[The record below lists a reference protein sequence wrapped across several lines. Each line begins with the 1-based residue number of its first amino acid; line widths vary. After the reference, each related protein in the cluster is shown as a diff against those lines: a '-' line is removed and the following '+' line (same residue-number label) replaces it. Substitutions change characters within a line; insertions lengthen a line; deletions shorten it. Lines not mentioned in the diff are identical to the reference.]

1 MVKERN
7 GLSNFIH
14 STLDRWGSSMVLD
27 RGTDGDICGS
37 GNPDLDYGIGSGDWE
52 TGDCSMVAPELEDC
66 FTMDEILSDIVSVSA
81 DGDYI
86 SGYLRFSLKGT
97 S

>member
-1 MVKERN
+1 MVN
-7 GLSNFIH
+7 DYGLFDLIH
-14 STLDRWGSSMVLD
+14 RTINRGSGSMVLD
-27 RGTDGDICGS
+27 CGTSGDICGS
-37 GNPDLDYGIGSGDWE
+37 GNPDLDYGIGSGDRE
-52 TGDCSMVAPELEDC
+52 AGDCSMVAPELEDC
-66 FTMDEILSDIVSVSA
+66 FTMDEILSDIVSISA

>member
-1 MVKERN
+1 MVGTY
-7 GLSNFIH
+7 GLFDTIH
-14 STLDRWGSSMVLD
+14 STGDRRNSSMVLD
-27 RGTDGDICGS
+27 CGTHGDICGS
-37 GNPDLDYGIGSGDWE
+37 GNTDCDYGYSTGDRE

-66 FTMDEILSDIVSVSA
+66 ITMDEVLSDIVSISA

-86 SGYLRFSLKGT
+86 SGYLRFSLEGT

>member
-1 MVKERN
+1 MVNTN
-7 GLSNFIH
+7 GISNFIH
-14 STLDRWGSSMVLD
+14 SIIDRDSRSMVLD
-27 RGTDGDICGS
+27 RGTHGNICGS
-37 GNPDLDYGIGSGDWE
+37 SDTDRDHGHSTRDRQV
-52 TGDCSMVAPELEDC
+52 GDCSMVAPELEDC
-66 FTMDEILSDIVSVSA
+66 FTMDEVLSDIVSISA

>member
-1 MVKERN
+1 MVN
-7 GLSNFIH
+7 DYGISNFIH
-14 STLDRWGSSMVLD
+14 RTLNRSSGSMVLD
-27 RGTDGDICGS
+27 RGTDGDLCGS
-37 GNPDLDYGIGSGDWE
+37 SDPDCYYGIGSGDGE
-52 TGDCSMVAPELEDC
+52 AGDCSMVAPELEDC
-66 FTMDEILSDIVSVSA
+66 FSMDEILSDIVSISA

>member
-1 MVKERN
+1 MVNDYGISDFTHR
-7 GLSNFIH
+7 
-14 STLDRWGSSMVLD
+14 TLNSRSSCLVLD
-27 RGTDGDICGS
+27 RGTDGDLCGS
-37 GNPDLDYGIGSGDWE
+37 SDPDCYHGYGSGDGE
-52 TGDCSMVAPELEDC
+52 AGDCSMVAPELEDC
-66 FTMDEILSDIVSVSA
+66 FSMDEILSDIVSISA

>member
-1 MVKERN
+1 MVN
-7 GLSNFIH
+7 YYGISNFIH
-14 STLDRWGSSMVLD
+14 RTINRGSGSIVLD
-27 RGTDGDICGS
+27 SRTDGDLCGGS
-37 GNPDLDYGIGSGDWE
+37 DPDHYHGIGSGDRKA
-52 TGDCSMVAPELEDC
+52 GDCSMVAPELEDC
-66 FTMDEILSDIVSVSA
+66 FSMDEVLSDIVSISA

>member
-1 MVKERN
+1 MVN
-7 GLSNFIH
+7 DYGISNFIH
-14 STLDRWGSSMVLD
+14 RIINRGSSSMVLD
-27 RGTDGDICGS
+27 RGTDGDICGGS
-37 GNPDLDYGIGSGDWE
+37 DPDHYHGYGSGDRQA
-52 TGDCSMVAPELEDC
+52 GDCSMVAPELENC
-66 FTMDEILSDIVSVSA
+66 FSMDEILSDIVSISA

>member
-1 MVKERN
+1 MVN
-7 GLSNFIH
+7 DYGISDFIH
-14 STLDRWGSSMVLD
+14 RTINRRNSSVVLD
-27 RGTDGDICGS
+27 RGTDCDIRRS
-37 GNPDLDYGIGSGDWE
+37 SDPDHHNGIGSGDGE
-52 TGDCSMVAPELEDC
+52 AGDCSMVAPELEDC
-66 FTMDEILSDIVSVSA
+66 FSMDEILSDIVSISA

>member
-1 MVKERN
+1 MVNKN
-7 GLSNFIH
+7 DISNFI
-14 STLDRWGSSMVLD
+14 DRTFNRGSGSMVLD
-27 RGTDGDICGS
+27 CGTSGDICGS
-37 GNPDLDYGIGSGDWE
+37 GNPDCDYGIGSGDRE
-52 TGDCSMVAPELEDC
+52 AGDCLMVAPELEDG
-66 FTMDEILSDIVSVSA
+66 FTMDEILSDIVSITA

>member
-1 MVKERN
+1 MVN
-7 GLSNFIH
+7 DYGLFDLIH
-14 STLDRWGSSMVLD
+14 RTINRGSGSMVFD
-27 RGTDGDICGS
+27 RGTSGDICGS
-37 GNPDLDYGIGSGDWE
+37 GNPDCDYGIGPGDRE
-52 TGDCSMVAPELEDC
+52 AGDCVMVAPELEDC
-66 FTMDEILSDIVSVSA
+66 FTMDEILSDIVSISA